1 MNPCGAGSESEKG
14 QTMAENEIPIE
25 EWVDKM
31 TTAHNHHAKAIEI
44 LEQRGRSLNDRRE
57 SCEYTLADIRKSF
70 NKVLDHL
77 DITIEE
83 DE

>member
-1 MNPCGAGSESEKG
+1 MS
-14 QTMAENEIPIE
+14 ENEIPIE

-31 TTAHNHHAKAIEI
+31 TLAHNQHAKAIEI
-44 LEQRGRSLNDRRE
+44 LDQRGRNLNERLE
-57 SCEYTLADIRKSF
+57 SCEYMLADIRKSF